1 MTVETQP
8 IEIRTSPHVKRERS
22 VDTIMAN
29 VVYALLPV
37 CCFAVWS
44 FGLSALALLFTTTV
58 TCVLAEHLVCR
69 MAGRASTVNDW
80 SATITGLLLGLTLP
94 PGFPLWMAFVGG
106 VVSIGLGKA
115 IFGGLGYNPFN
126 PALVGR
132 AFLQASFPLAITTWA
147 PAGAEGRFAA
157 FIPTTLTFPFMT
169 PPYDAMKTWIADR
182 AVDGFSGATPLSLMK
197 FERVFADPAQL
208 FVGTTA
214 GSLGET
220 SALVILVCGAYLVF
234 RRMMDW
240 RIPAAMLLSVGI
252 FSGLFYWSNP
262 EVYPTPMFMLFS
274 GGLMLGAVFMAS
286 DMVASPV
293 TPLGVWIY
301 GGLMGFLT
309 VIIRLKGGLPEGVMY
324 AILLGNSVSSIIDN
338 YTQPRVYGTSRRKR
352 SSTT

>member
-1 MTVETQP
+1 VTVQTQA
-8 IEIRTSPHVKRERS
+8 IEIRTSPHIKRERS
-22 VDTIMAN
+22 VDAIMAN

-37 CCFAVWS
+37 CGFAMWS
-44 FGLSALALLFTTTV
+44 FGISAVALLLTTTV
-58 TCVLAEHLVCR
+58 SCVLAEHLSCR
-69 MAGRASTVNDW
+69 MAGRESTINDY

-94 PGFPLWMAFVGG
+94 PGFPLWIAVVGSFI
-106 VVSIGLGKA
+106 SIGLGKA

-132 AFLQASFPLAITTWA
+132 AFLQASFPVAITTWA
-147 PAGAEGRFAA
+147 PAGAEGRFTS
-157 FIPTTLTFPFMT
+157 FIPSTLTFPFMT
-169 PPYDAMKTWIADR
+169 PPYDAVKGWVTEH

-197 FERVFADPAQL
+197 FEGVFTDPIPL
-208 FVGTTA
+208 FFGMTA

-220 SALVILVCGAYLVF
+220 SAFIILICGAYLVF

-240 RIPAAMLLSVGI
+240 RIPAAMLLSVFV

-262 EVYPTPMFMLFS
+262 EAYPTPLFMLFS

-324 AILLGNSVSSIIDN
+324 AILLGNSVSFIIDGF
-338 YTQPRVYGTSRRKR
+338 TQPRVYGTRRKVFT
-352 SSTT
+352 SK